1 MTDIP
6 QTLIFSKEEFQRR
19 VSTVQAGMTKAGIDV
34 LFLFS
39 PEHIF
44 YLSGYQTFGYFSY
57 QALIVPNRGEPI
69 LILRFLETFLAQAYS
84 WVKQVVAWD
93 DHEDPIA
100 VTVRTMKERD
110 LARGRVG
117 IEDGGFYMPLPVW
130 KRIREAFPDSSFE
143 DGVHLVERV
152 RIRKSAAEIGYMRKA
167 AEYTA
172 AGVAAGFAE
181 CKAGRTENDVAGAIF
196 NGMTR
201 AGSEY
206 SPHDPIVTS
215 GWRSGVPHSTYAR
228 RRLEPGDTVLMELT
242 GTHHRYVAPLMRTA
256 VIGEPSPKVREM
268 ASLVIEGLEAAI
280 AAIRPGVTSG
290 EVDDA
295 CCGIMERAGYYEN
308 FRKRTGY
315 SVGFGFPPSWNEGHI
330 VSLRKGDRTPL
341 ETGMVFHL
349 PVALRDYGVS
359 CVGLSETVLV
369 TEKGCEVLTHY
380 PRKLLRGEGEDGKSS
395 R

>member
-1 MTDIP
+1 MVKIP
-6 QTLIFSKEEFQRR
+6 QNLIFSREEFQRR
-19 VSTVQAGMTKAGIDV
+19 VSAVQAGITKTGLDV

-57 QALIVPNRGEPI
+57 QALVVPKKGEPI
-69 LILRFLETFLAQAYS
+69 LILRFLETFLARHYS
-84 WVKQVVAWD
+84 WVNQVVPWD

-100 VTVRTMKERD
+100 VTVRVMNEHG
-110 LARGRVG
+110 LAKGRMG

-143 DGVHLVERV
+143 DGARLVEQV
-152 RIRKSAAEIGYMRKA
+152 RIRKSSEEIAYMRKA

-172 AGVAAGFAE
+172 AGMAAGVAE
-181 CKAGRTENDVAGAIF
+181 CQAGRTENDVAAAIF
-196 NGMTR
+196 HAMTR

-206 SPHDPIVTS
+206 SPHDPIITS
-215 GWRSGVPHSTYAR
+215 GWRSGIPHTTYAR
-228 RRLEPGDTVLMELT
+228 RRLEPGDTVLIEIT
-242 GTHHRYVAPLMRTA
+242 GTHHRYVAPQMRTA
-256 VIGEPSPKVREM
+256 IVGEPSPKVREM
-268 ASLVIEGLEAAI
+268 ASLVIQGLDAAM

-290 EVDDA
+290 DVDDV
-295 CCGIMERAGYYEN
+295 CRGIMEKAGYYEN

-330 VSLRKGDRTPL
+330 VSLRKGDQTRL
-341 ETGMVFHL
+341 EAGMVFHL

-369 TEKGCEVLTHY
+369 TDKGCEALTHY
-380 PRKLLRGEGEDGKSS
+380 SHQLLKGG
-395 R
+395 